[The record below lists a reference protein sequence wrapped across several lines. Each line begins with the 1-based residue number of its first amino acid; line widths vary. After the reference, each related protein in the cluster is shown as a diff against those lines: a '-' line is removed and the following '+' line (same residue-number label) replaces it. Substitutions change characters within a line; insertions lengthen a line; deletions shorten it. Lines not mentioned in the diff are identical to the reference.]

1 MAARWRRGWWFGGLA
16 AILERGREARAKL
29 RVRVRMNDEGRRGG
43 WVREEE
49 LKIIFLIY
57 SSKGIAMLEVLGLFL
72 GFGKNIMNKF
82 LFSY

>member
-1 MAARWRRGWWFGGLA
+1 MN
-16 AILERGREARAKL
+16 
-29 RVRVRMNDEGRRGG
+29 VRVNDEGRRGG

-72 GFGKNIMNKF
+72 GSGKNMKNKI

>member
-1 MAARWRRGWWFGGLA
+1 M
-16 AILERGREARAKL
+16 K
-29 RVRVRMNDEGRRGG
+29 DEGRRGG

-72 GFGKNIMNKF
+72 DLKNKF

>member
-1 MAARWRRGWWFGGLA
+1 M
-16 AILERGREARAKL
+16 K
-29 RVRVRMNDEGRRGG
+29 VNDEGRKGG

-57 SSKGIAMLEVLGLFL
+57 SSKGIAMLELLGLFL
-72 GFGKNIMNKF
+72 RFGKNMKIMF

>member
-1 MAARWRRGWWFGGLA
+1 MN
-16 AILERGREARAKL
+16 
-29 RVRVRMNDEGRRGG
+29 VRVNDEGRRGG

-57 SSKGIAMLEVLGLFL
+57 IATLVVLGLFL
-72 GFGKNIMNKF
+72 DLKNKF

>member
-1 MAARWRRGWWFGGLA
+1 M
-16 AILERGREARAKL
+16 K
-29 RVRVRMNDEGRRGG
+29 VNDEGRKGG

-72 GFGKNIMNKF
+72 DLKNKF
-82 LFSY
+82 LFFFIKFFF

>member
-1 MAARWRRGWWFGGLA
+1 M
-16 AILERGREARAKL
+16 K
-29 RVRVRMNDEGRRGG
+29 VRVKVNDEGRKGG

-72 GFGKNIMNKF
+72 GFGKNMKNKF

>member
-1 MAARWRRGWWFGGLA
+1 M
-16 AILERGREARAKL
+16 KV
-29 RVRVRMNDEGRRGG
+29 RVRVNDERRRGG

-57 SSKGIAMLEVLGLFL
+57 SSKGITMLEVLGIFL
-72 GFGKNIMNKF
+72 GFEKNMANKF

>member
-1 MAARWRRGWWFGGLA
+1 
-16 AILERGREARAKL
+16 
-29 RVRVRMNDEGRRGG
+29 MNDEGRRGG

>member
-1 MAARWRRGWWFGGLA
+1 M
-16 AILERGREARAKL
+16 K
-29 RVRVRMNDEGRRGG
+29 VRVKVNDEGRKGG

-57 SSKGIAMLEVLGLFL
+57 SSKGIAMLGVLGLFL
-72 GFGKNIMNKF
+72 GFGKNIKNKF

>member
-1 MAARWRRGWWFGGLA
+1 M
-16 AILERGREARAKL
+16 KV
-29 RVRVRMNDEGRRGG
+29 RVRVNDEGRRGG
-43 WVREEE
+43 CIREED

-72 GFGKNIMNKF
+72 GSGKNMKNKI

>member
-1 MAARWRRGWWFGGLA
+1 MN
-16 AILERGREARAKL
+16 
-29 RVRVRMNDEGRRGG
+29 VRVNDEGRRGG

-72 GFGKNIMNKF
+72 GFGKNMKNKF